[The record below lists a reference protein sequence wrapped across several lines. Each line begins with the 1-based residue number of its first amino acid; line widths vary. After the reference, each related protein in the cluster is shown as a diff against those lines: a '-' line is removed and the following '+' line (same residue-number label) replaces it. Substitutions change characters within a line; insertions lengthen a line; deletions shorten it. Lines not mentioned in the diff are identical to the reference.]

1 MKIFKDKLLVMGI
14 KKILM
19 IFENNFLLKL
29 FNFLFFFSDLK
40 FTLLNLIFYLINE
53 QSNKYLYKCK

>member
-1 MKIFKDKLLVMGI
+1 MKIFKDKLLVMRI

-29 FNFLFFFSDLK
+29 FYFLFFFSDLK